1 MEWKKINE
9 SKPEVFRRVLLA
21 RRDGIVQ
28 EGAYIGYNEV
38 WLPEQATSWNIG
50 KIYAWAEMPTI
61 DIPEE
66 EKETTTKKRRYER
79 KSRTNCSR

>member
-1 MEWKKINE
+1 MEWRKINE
-9 SKPEVFRRVLLA
+9 NKPEVFKRVLLA
-21 RRDGIVQ
+21 RRDGIIQ

-38 WLPEQATSWNIG
+38 WLPEQATSGNIDR
-50 KIYAWAEMPTI
+50 IYAWAEMPTI

-66 EKETTTKKRRYER
+66 EKEVITKKRRYER

>member
-1 MEWKKINE
+1 MEWRKINE
-9 SKPEVFRRVLLA
+9 SKPEVFKRVLLA

-50 KIYAWAEMPTI
+50 RIYAWAEMPTI
-61 DIPEE
+61 DISEE
-66 EKETTTKKRRYER
+66 EKQVITKKRRYAH
-79 KSRTNCSR
+79 RTK